1 MYESFLKIFWDEV
14 FVVGYSVFSI
24 RPLSLES
31 EASLK
36 FNFTSWYFYSLLK
49 RVSRDHGNGF
59 SGS

>member
-24 RPLSLES
+24 RPLSLAN

-36 FNFTSWYFYSLLK
+36 FNFTS
-49 RVSRDHGNGF
+49 
-59 SGS
+59 